1 MAEDSKTNLNNIDT
15 LAWKRYLQSVDGIGA
30 QQYER
35 LSFSQDKDKCESS
48 VQSLESDSY
57 VTEIS
62 EIQPNGYLVPTKTPG
77 ESLLKD
83 LKERDGNVS
92 NCIMKL
98 TRESSNVIPKPADA
112 NDVFGKYVASELN
125 AITDKRILSEAKV
138 AIEGILNDAR
148 IMILKDNT
156 LL

>member
-1 MAEDSKTNLNNIDT
+1 MN
-15 LAWKRYLQSVDGIGA
+15 
-30 QQYER
+30 
-35 LSFSQDKDKCESS
+35 DKATG
-48 VQSLESDSY
+48 Q
-57 VTEIS
+57 
-62 EIQPNGYLVPTKTPG
+62 TPG

-148 IMILKDNT
+148 IMILKENT